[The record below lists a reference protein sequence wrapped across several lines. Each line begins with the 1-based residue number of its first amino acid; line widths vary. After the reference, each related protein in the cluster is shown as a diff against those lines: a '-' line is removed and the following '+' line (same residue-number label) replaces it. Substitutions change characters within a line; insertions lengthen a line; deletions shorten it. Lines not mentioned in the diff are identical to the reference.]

1 MKKKNELRMGVIF
14 SIAIFLLLPLLSS
27 PVAAAATINTT
38 ATTTNTGAGPTAV
51 ASVPGPWSFPDVGVR
66 TATFVC
72 TFSFSD
78 SVGGSGSLHQANLT
92 VHKTSANPPVA
103 PITAFA
109 APPPGW
115 PLSLAIASGSFQIV
129 DGYTWAEVPVTW
141 SITLTVTCLDI
152 ASGVSASSVASST
165 LTIY

>member
-1 MKKKNELRMGVIF
+1 MKKKNKLRMGVII
-14 SIAIFLLLPLLSS
+14 SIAMFLLMSLLSS
-27 PVAAAATINTT
+27 PVTAAATINTT

-92 VHKTSANPPVA
+92 VHKTTANPPVL
-103 PITAFA
+103 
-109 APPPGW
+109 PPPGW